1 MAWSRI
7 RPSSFHPRKPRDSE
21 PPLRFSKQ
29 PVNPLRMENTSDP
42 LLKTAEAPVV
52 QTAPRRKAWKPILK
66 FTAAAG
72 ILSYL
77 LYKVPFSDIWA
88 AMMGA
93 KWKLLLGAVV
103 MTFLVQ
109 WTTADR
115 LRRLLAVSGN
125 RISTWQIFEINLSTL
140 FYGLFLPGGNFTG
153 IAIRFYRLSAEKQ
166 NAYATGVALF
176 SDRVISTVTLL
187 FVGILFWLPYRQ
199 DEGWIPLWIMS
210 GALVGLV
217 GAIAA
222 FLCADQFR
230 FMRPLQR
237 LLTRFGGK
245 IGGKIRSALHDQS
258 KCSTAELFR
267 ISLLSIVTHL
277 FGIVAYTLIAQSLG
291 IEIGWVAMG
300 WVRSSI
306 ILATMIPLTPSGI
319 GLREGASLLLLTQM
333 GVSEETALAFSLLVF
348 GMTVLLV
355 GAVGSIFEGRR
366 LAKF

>member
-1 MAWSRI
+1 
-7 RPSSFHPRKPRDSE
+7 
-21 PPLRFSKQ
+21 
-29 PVNPLRMENTSDP
+29 MENTSDP
-42 LLKTAEAPVV
+42 LVDAVDVPVP
-52 QTAPRRKAWKPILK
+52 QTAPRKKAWKPVLK

-77 LYKVPFSDIWA
+77 LYKVPFSEIWA
-88 AMMGA
+88 AMIAA
-93 KWKLLLGAVV
+93 KWQLLLAAVA

-125 RISTWQIFEINLSTL
+125 KISTWQIFEINLSTL

-187 FVGILFWLPYRQ
+187 LVGILFWLPYRQ
-199 DEGWIPLWIMS
+199 DEGWIPLWIMAGS
-210 GALVGLV
+210 LLGLL
-217 GAIAA
+217 GAIGA
-222 FLCADQFR
+222 FLGAERFR

-237 LLTRFGGK
+237 LLARFGGK
-245 IGGKIRSALHDQS
+245 IGGKIRGALQDQS
-258 KCSTAELFR
+258 KCSTGELFR
-267 ISLLSIVTHL
+267 ICLLSIVTHL
-277 FGIVAYTLIAQSLG
+277 LGIIAYTFIAQSLG
-291 IEIGWVAMG
+291 IEIGWIAMG

-319 GLREGASLLLLTQM
+319 GLREGASLLLLSHM

-355 GAVGSIFEGRR
+355 GAIGGLFEARR

>member
-1 MAWSRI
+1 MEKVSDPIIETVEVPLAQG
-7 RPSSFHPRKPRDSE
+7 PPRKKP
-21 PPLRFSKQ
+21 
-29 PVNPLRMENTSDP
+29 
-42 LLKTAEAPVV
+42 
-52 QTAPRRKAWKPILK
+52 WKFILK
-66 FTAAAG
+66 FAAAGG

-93 KWKLLLGAVV
+93 KWQLLLGAVV

-125 RISTWQIFEINLSTL
+125 KISTWQIFEINLSTL
-140 FYGLFLPGGNFTG
+140 FYGLFLPGGNVTG

-166 NAYATGVALF
+166 NPLATGVALF
-176 SDRVISTVTLL
+176 SDRVISTITLL
-187 FVGILFWLPYRQ
+187 LVGILFWLPYRQ
-199 DEGWIPLWIMS
+199 DEGWIPLWIMAGCLFGLL
-210 GALVGLV
+210 GAMV
-217 GAIAA
+217 A
-222 FLCADQFR
+222 FLGAERFR
-230 FMRPLQR
+230 VMRPIQN

-245 IGGKIRSALHDQS
+245 IGGKIRSAIHDQS
-258 KCSTAELFR
+258 KLSAGELLR
-267 ISLLSIVTHL
+267 IGLLSVVTHL
-277 FGIVAYTLIAQSLG
+277 LGIVAYVFIAQSLG

-319 GLREGASLLLLTQM
+319 GLREGASLLLLSQM

-355 GAVGSIFEGRR
+355 GAVGGVFEARR
-366 LAKF
+366 LVKF